1 MHWRG
6 LVASSSGLI
15 MRVETSHLF
24 LREGNMGHL
33 LWLWWFLPPQQILR
47 CQEGN
52 SPRQTPTLAS
62 VNPGENE
69 DIPQAAEPQQVSE
82 RLLPVPFRHTLEMT
96 VVCVCLDTSETT
108 FMNIKLLAYLKYN
121 HVCPPSTCHVIRMIF
136 HALPLLSEPS
146 FWNNCFLLPGW
157 YEYIFMLRIIFQ

>member
-1 MHWRG
+1 MVTPSSAADPQVPG
-6 LVASSSGLI
+6 GQLTKADPPLV
-15 MRVETSHLF
+15 
-24 LREGNMGHL
+24 
-33 LWLWWFLPPQQILR
+33 
-47 CQEGN
+47 
-52 SPRQTPTLAS
+52 S

-146 FWNNCFLLPGW
+146 F
-157 YEYIFMLRIIFQ
+157 